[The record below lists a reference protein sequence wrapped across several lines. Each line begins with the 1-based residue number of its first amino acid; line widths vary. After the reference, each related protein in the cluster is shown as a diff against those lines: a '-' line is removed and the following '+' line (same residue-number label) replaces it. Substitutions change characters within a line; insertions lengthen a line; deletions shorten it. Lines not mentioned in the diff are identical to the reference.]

1 MRWNSFRP
9 LTLTAADHTIWLT
22 AVNGESNTEI
32 TGLLRAWGQGDQE
45 AGDRL
50 VPLVYQQ
57 LRRRAAAYLKQ
68 ERRSHTLQPTAL
80 VHEAF
85 LRLVDQRQAAWQ
97 NRAQFYGIASQM
109 MRRILVDHA
118 RRRNMNKRSGRWMR
132 VSLTD
137 VSAAA
142 PDPGFDVLM
151 LDTLLERLA
160 AFDARKSRVVEL
172 RYFGGLSLEETAR
185 VLDVS
190 PATIDREWRAARAW
204 LHAQLTH
211 GS

>member
-1 MRWNSFRP
+1 MNEASQRIWSTTLNS
-9 LTLTAADHTIWLT
+9 
-22 AVNGESNTEI
+22 ESSLDV
-32 TGLLRAWGQGDQE
+32 TGLLRAWGQGDRE

-50 VPLVYQQ
+50 VPLVYKQ
-57 LRRRAAAYLKQ
+57 LRRRAAAYLRQ
-68 ERRSHTLQPTAL
+68 ERPNHTLQATAL
-80 VHEAF
+80 VHEAYV
-85 LRLVDQRQAAWQ
+85 RLAGQKRASWQ
-97 NRAQFYGIASQM
+97 NRAQFYGVASQM

-118 RRRNMNKRSGRWMR
+118 RRRKMDKRSGRWVR

-137 VSAAA
+137 LGAAA

-151 LDTLLERLA
+151 LDSLLDRLA

-185 VLDVS
+185 FLDVS

-204 LHAQLTH
+204 LHVQLAH